1 MPGPRR
7 RIRRPAPSP
16 RENGNVAPLRASR
29 KRAEA
34 VRDRIAG
41 VKDVAGALFRQWGCE
56 LEKHSDPSLKR
67 RSRSQLDVTRLVK
80 QMQAAVRGGRAG
92 LRRTAV

>member
-7 RIRRPAPSP
+7 RVRQPAPSP

-29 KRAEA
+29 KRAAA

-41 VKDVAGALFRQWGCE
+41 VKDVAGALFRQWERE
-56 LEKHSDPSLKR
+56 LEQYSDPSLKR
-67 RSRSQLDVTRLVK
+67 RSRSRLDVTRLVK